1 MKNKIS
7 TIFLFLAVISASAQV
22 KTVPVDTLETHLKS
36 SLLNYYK
43 KYPQEKVFVQ
53 TNQPVYCNGE
63 TIWYK
68 VYTMAYGKPSGLSKI
83 IYVQLSDTAG
93 NVITQNKLPLLD
105 GTAHGN
111 IEISQ
116 KIKTG
121 WYKLSAFTSW
131 MMNFGPQAYYTQQIY
146 IRNLE
151 NAGARPAEK
160 EVAKSIYHIN
170 FYPEGG
176 DMIDGNITRI
186 AYRAY
191 TNNGAAPQVTGTIN
205 DNTNKTVAQL
215 TRQHD
220 GMGAFII
227 EADSR
232 NTYIAMVQFPDGSK
246 QEVALPKVKETGVSL
261 QVAQNGANIQVR
273 VSFSGDKEKL
283 SGGILVA
290 SQNSGQVATY
300 PLQLEKGTNLFEL
313 KKEIFSTGILRLT
326 FFDRDGL
333 PQAERIVFVN
343 NHDLQMPVLKA
354 DTLSVLS
361 RGFNSFSVVLKD
373 KENMPVKG
381 NFSVAVTDGDAFE
394 KDGESQDIFS
404 ALLLSPEL
412 QGTIHDPGYYF
423 KNQSDSLAAQL
434 DLVMLTSGW
443 RHFIGKKLFNNE
455 NLVLSHPVEQSQYIA
470 GKVMDYKT
478 PVADKDKIDI
488 KLLIMNADSTKFI
501 GSVTPDNTGS
511 FILKNFN
518 HNGLS
523 DIYVQTTDKKNHV
536 KKSGIK
542 MFPTLGDSLKQAKTG
557 PFKQPAAAPGLAGY
571 YIAGAESEAKFRLQA
586 NSILLNEINIKE
598 RKATPIQKLIDEH
611 VSPRFETDR
620 EFTLD
625 LVNNP
630 TLNMSIVDY
639 MRGRFPGLQIINSGT
654 DAVFIYRGG
663 NTLQGPP
670 PPPPPAASSSTPA
683 KTPAAGGT
691 GMTAPVSA
699 FLPYFYLNEVLVDF
713 GAVKDMQLSE
723 VALIRFTPPPVYF
736 APYNGGNT
744 GAIMIYTK
752 IQSDEMKKMV
762 GMADYNHYVFNGYSV
777 TREFSVPDY
786 SNAGRNAAADNR
798 TTLYWSHD
806 LNTDSNG
813 ILKFR
818 FYNSD
823 RAKKFKVVLQG
834 MDTGGRLDYLEQ
846 SVQ

>member
-1 MKNKIS
+1 MKNKIL
-7 TIFLFLAVISASAQV
+7 TIVFLLAAISVSAQV

-43 KYPQEKVFVQ
+43 KYPQEKVFVH

-68 VYTMAYGKPSGLSKI
+68 VYTMAYGKPSALSKI
-83 IYVQLSDTAG
+83 IYIQLSDTTG
-93 NVITQNKLPLLD
+93 NIITQNKLPLLN

-111 IEISQ
+111 IEIGQ

-131 MMNFGPQAYYTQQIY
+131 MMNFGPQGYYTQQIY
-146 IRNLE
+146 IRNLDAAVAVAAS
-151 NAGARPAEK
+151 NEK
-160 EVAKSIYHIN
+160 KIVKDTYHIN

-186 AYRAY
+186 AYKAY
-191 TNNGAAPQVTGTIN
+191 TGNGEAAQVTGTVR
-205 DNTNKTVAQL
+205 DATNKTVARL
-215 TRQHD
+215 TTQHD

-227 EADSR
+227 EADAR
-232 NTYIAMVQFPDGSK
+232 NAYTVMVQFPDGSK
-246 QEVALPKVKETGVSL
+246 QEIALPKVKETGISL
-261 QVAQNGANIQVR
+261 QTAQNAANIQVR

-283 SGGILVA
+283 AGGILVA

-300 PLQLEKGTNLFEL
+300 PLQLDKGANLFEL

-326 FFDRDGL
+326 FFDHNGL

-354 DTLSVLS
+354 DTLSVSPRRL
-361 RGFNSFSVVLKD
+361 NSFSVALKD
-373 KENMPVKG
+373 KAGMHVKG

-394 KDGESQDIFS
+394 KNGESQDIFS

-412 QGTIHDPGYYF
+412 QGTVHNPGYYF
-423 KNQSDSLAAQL
+423 KNQSDSLAAKL
-434 DLVMLTSGW
+434 DLVMLTNGW
-443 RHFIGKKLFNNE
+443 RHFIGQKLLNNE
-455 NLVLSHPVEQSQYIA
+455 NLALNHPVEQSQYIA
-470 GKVMDYKT
+470 GKVIGY
-478 PVADKDKIDI
+478 PLPGKDPLNI

-501 GSVTPDNTGS
+501 GSVMPDNTGS
-511 FILKNFN
+511 FILKNFD

-523 DIYVQTTDKKNHV
+523 DIYMQTTDKKNRI
-536 KKSGIK
+536 KKSEIK
-542 MFPTLGDSLKQAKTG
+542 MLTTLGDSLKQAKTE
-557 PFKQPAAAPGLAGY
+557 PFRPPVAAPNFTEY
-571 YIAGAESEAKFRLQA
+571 YISGAESEEKFRLQA
-586 NSILLNEINIKE
+586 NSILLNTINIEE
-598 RKATPIQKLIDEH
+598 RKTTPTQKLIDEH

-663 NTLQGPP
+663 STLQGPP
-670 PPPPPAASSSTPA
+670 PPPKAASSSTPV
-683 KTPAAGGT
+683 KTPSAGGT
-691 GMTAPVSA
+691 GMTADISA
-699 FLPYFYLNEVLVDF
+699 FLPYFYLNEALVDF

-723 VALIRFTPPPVYF
+723 VALIRFMPPPVYF

-752 IQSDEMKKMV
+752 IQSDEMKKMI
-762 GMADYNHYVFNGYSV
+762 GISDYNHYVFNGYNV

-786 SNAGRNAAADNR
+786 NNAGRSPAADNR
-798 TTLYWSHD
+798 TTLYWNHD
-806 LNTDSNG
+806 LNTDNNG
-813 ILKFR
+813 VLKFK

-834 MDTGGRLDYLEQ
+834 MDGEGRMVYLEQ
-846 SVQ
+846 AVQ